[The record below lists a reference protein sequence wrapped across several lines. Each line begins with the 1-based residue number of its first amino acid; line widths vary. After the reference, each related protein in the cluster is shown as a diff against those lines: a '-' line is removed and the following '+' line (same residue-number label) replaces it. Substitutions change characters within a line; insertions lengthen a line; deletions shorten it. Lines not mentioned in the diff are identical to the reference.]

1 MAARYGP
8 AVYRIMGVVN
18 VTPDS
23 FSDGGAFLDRDAAVA
38 HGLRLAFE
46 GADLLDI
53 GGESTRPGADPVSE
67 REELDRVIPVIE
79 GIRAENAG
87 VRISIDTSKAAVAA
101 AALDA
106 GADYVND
113 VTALRGDPDMAALVA
128 ERDVDVCLMHM
139 LGTPRTMQAEA
150 RYDDVVADVKAFLA
164 ERIEAAVAAGIA
176 RERIEIDPGIG
187 FAKTIDHNLE
197 LLRRLRELTEL
208 GRPLVLGTSRKSFL
222 GTITGR
228 ETAERMPATLAT
240 DRDGLR
246 ARRRG
251 LPRPRR
257 RPGARRARRGG
268 CYVGARM
275 ADDDAEDYDD
285 DDLTDDEESEGPE
298 VGVTIEIVGLSL
310 YTHHG
315 VTAAEREIGQRLV
328 LDVRFDVGEPDAL
341 VTDRVEDTVDYGE
354 VCQVIALIAQQRSYK
369 TLERLCAVIADR
381 LASQFGADS
390 VTVKAS
396 KPEPPIPLPV
406 EEVSVEV
413 WREER

>member
-1 MAARYGP
+1 
-8 AVYRIMGVVN
+8 
-18 VTPDS
+18 
-23 FSDGGAFLDRDAAVA
+23 
-38 HGLRLAFE
+38 
-46 GADLLDI
+46 
-53 GGESTRPGADPVSE
+53 
-67 REELDRVIPVIE
+67 
-79 GIRAENAG
+79 
-87 VRISIDTSKAAVAA
+87 
-101 AALDA
+101 
-106 GADYVND
+106 
-113 VTALRGDPDMAALVA
+113 
-128 ERDVDVCLMHM
+128 
-139 LGTPRTMQAEA
+139 
-150 RYDDVVADVKAFLA
+150 
-164 ERIEAAVAAGIA
+164 
-176 RERIEIDPGIG
+176 
-187 FAKTIDHNLE
+187 
-197 LLRRLRELTEL
+197 
-208 GRPLVLGTSRKSFL
+208 
-222 GTITGR
+222 
-228 ETAERMPATLAT
+228 MPATLAT
-240 DRDGLR
+240 VVMGYERGAEVFRVHDVAPARDALAVAAATL
-246 ARRRG
+246 ARRW
-251 LPRPRR
+251 P
-257 RPGARRARRGG
+257 
-268 CYVGARM
+268 
-275 ADDDAEDYDD
+275 DDDAEDYDD